1 MGAFFRVIFETT
13 IVIEKLFDN
22 TDEEKRGRKKDT
34 RLIKQR
40 EREREIKKT
49 ISVTGFINDAIYP
62 FRNNGGL
69 LICW

>member
-1 MGAFFRVIFETT
+1 MGAFFRVIFGTT

-62 FRNNGGL
+62 FRNNEGL

>member
-62 FRNNGGL
+62 FRNNEGL

>member
-1 MGAFFRVIFETT
+1 MGAFFRVIFGTT

-34 RLIKQR
+34 RLIKRER

-49 ISVTGFINDAIYP
+49 VSVIGFINDA
-62 FRNNGGL
+62 L
-69 LICW
+69 S